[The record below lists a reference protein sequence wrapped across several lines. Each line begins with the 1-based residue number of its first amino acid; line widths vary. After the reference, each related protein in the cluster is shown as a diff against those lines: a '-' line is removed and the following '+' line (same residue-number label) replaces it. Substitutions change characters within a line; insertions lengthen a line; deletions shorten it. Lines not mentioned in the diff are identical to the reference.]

1 MRGKVERAP
10 ITLLLADDARPPVT
24 SLTFWIGAGRVGV
37 APVVDFVRGALQR
50 LTAALSPAIS
60 LLKG

>member
-1 MRGKVERAP
+1 
-10 ITLLLADDARPPVT
+10 VT